1 MENAQTSWASLF
13 LQSVKNLF
21 AGWTNWKFFGVSTR
35 DPLFAAKSPNWLTCD
50 HRLGDLLLAN
60 VMREALVITFICGFK
75 SLVEQCIC
83 TTHPTDPTDL
93 DGLTLGGGEWVFHN
107 PNVIAYDYVM
117 KDLLHTSDLS
127 RDDVEL
133 LLNTASEFAI
143 KPFQANTAL
152 ANRTVAIYMTK
163 PSTRTR
169 LASETAVAHLGGTP
183 IFIRGDELQI
193 GRGESIADT
202 ARIISGFASALIIRT
217 YKQADVDELGAN
229 STIPVINGLTDEDH
243 PTQLLADWA
252 TIREVFG
259 NDIAGRKLTYIG
271 DGNNM
276 AHAWMTMGAIMG
288 AHIVVAT
295 PGGKYA
301 PDQSAIKE
309 ALAIATKT
317 GATIEISTDPEAAA
331 KDASVLYTDVWMSM
345 GDSED
350 EKEAKLK
357 ALAPF
362 AVTQN
367 LMNLTTPDAIF
378 MHCLP
383 AHRGEEVAAEVIDGP
398 RSVIW
403 REAYHRR
410 TTIQA
415 VLYHLVR
422 GDLSGNAF

>member
-1 MENAQTSWASLF
+1 MISFIGRFKA
-13 LQSVKNLF
+13 
-21 AGWTNWKFFGVSTR
+21 FF
-35 DPLFAAKSPNWLTCD
+35 K
-50 HRLGDLLLAN
+50 
-60 VMREALVITFICGFK
+60 
-75 SLVEQCIC
+75 QCVC
-83 TTHPTDPTDL
+83 ATDPTDP
-93 DGLTLGGGEWVFHN
+93 DWLTLGRGEWVFHN
-107 PNVIAYDYVM
+107 PNVIAYDYPM
-117 KDLLHTSDLS
+117 KDLLHTADLS
-127 RDDVEL
+127 RDHVEL

-143 KPFQANTAL
+143 KPFRANTAL

-252 TIREVFG
+252 TIREIFG
-259 NDIAGRKLTYIG
+259 KDISGRKFTYIG

-276 AHAWMTMGAIMG
+276 AHSWLTMGAIMG

-301 PDQSAIKE
+301 PNQIAVDK

-317 GATIEISTDPEAAA
+317 GATIEILTDPEAAS
-331 KDASVLYTDVWMSM
+331 KGASVLYTDAWMSM
-345 GDSED
+345 GDLED
-350 EKEAKLK
+350 EKEAKIK

-367 LMNLTTPDAIF
+367 LMEVASSDAIF

-383 AHRGEEVAAEVIDGP
+383 AHRGEEVSAEVIDGP
-398 RSVIW
+398 RSVIL
-403 REAYHRR
+403 RAAYHRR

-415 VLYHLVR
+415 LLYHLVR
-422 GDLSGNAF
+422 GDLSENTP